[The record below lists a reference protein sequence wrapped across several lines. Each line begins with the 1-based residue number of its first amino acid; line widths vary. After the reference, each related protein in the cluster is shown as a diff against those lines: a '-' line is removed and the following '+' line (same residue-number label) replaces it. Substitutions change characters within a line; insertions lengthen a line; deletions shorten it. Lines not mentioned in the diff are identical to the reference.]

1 MVFFVLCRV
10 FPLSI
15 DYDNLTQS
23 NCVQL
28 TSSVKLCL
36 PTELSGDYN
45 MDMTD
50 GDMTDSAQHTA

>member
-10 FPLSI
+10 FPLFI

-28 TSSVKLCL
+28 TTSSVRLCL

-50 GDMTDSAQHTA
+50 GDMTDGAHTE